1 MRRLPIYLLMDT
13 SGSMR
18 GEPIE
23 AVKVGMHAMLT
34 SLRQDP
40 QALETVCL
48 SLITFDSDVKV
59 LVPLTPLESFQ
70 LPPLE
75 PPESGPTHL
84 GAALEELCRRVDSE
98 IKRSTPEVK
107 GDWMPMLFVLT
118 DGAPSD
124 KLAYREVI
132 PKVRSLGFS
141 NIIACA
147 AGVKARTDELK
158 PLADTVVAL
167 DTMDAGTF
175 ATYFKWVSATIGS
188 GSNSVGSASTAPLP
202 APPPEVQIVV

>member
-23 AVKVGMHAMLT
+23 AVKVGLQAMLT

-40 QALETVCL
+40 QALETVHL
-48 SLITFDSDVKV
+48 SLITFDKDIKV
-59 LVPLTPLESFQ
+59 LVPLSPLELFK
-70 LPPLE
+70 LPVLE
-75 PPESGPTHL
+75 TPDSGPTHL
-84 GAALEELCRRVDSE
+84 GAALEELCHRVDSE
-98 IKRSTPEVK
+98 VLRSTPDVK

-118 DGAPSD
+118 DGSPSD
-124 KLAYREVI
+124 KMAYREVI
-132 PKVRSLGFS
+132 PKVRSRGFS
-141 NIIACA
+141 TIIACA
-147 AGVKARTDELK
+147 AGSKAKTDELQ
-158 PLADTVVAL
+158 PLADTVVTL

-188 GSNSVGSASTAPLP
+188 GSNSVGSALNPTLP
-202 APPPEVQIVV
+202 APPPEVHVVV

>member
-23 AVKVGMHAMLT
+23 AVKVGLQAMLS

-48 SLITFDSDVKV
+48 SLITFDKDINV
-59 LVPLTPLESFQ
+59 LVPLSPLESFQ
-70 LPPLE
+70 LPSLE
-75 PPESGPTHL
+75 TPESGPTHL
-84 GAALEELCRRVDSE
+84 GAALEELCQRVDAE
-98 IKRSTPEVK
+98 VKRSTENIK

-118 DGAPSD
+118 DGSPSD
-124 KLAYREVI
+124 KLAYRDVI
-132 PKVRSLGFS
+132 PKVRSKGFS
-141 NIIACA
+141 TIIACA
-147 AGVKARTDELK
+147 AGCKAKTDELR

-175 ATYFKWVSATIGS
+175 ATYFKWVSATIGT
-188 GSNSVGSASTAPLP
+188 GSNSVGSAASVALP
-202 APPPEVQIVV
+202 APPPEVHVVV